1 MKYLFASDIHG
12 DLTAATAV
20 REAFRSEGAVRLF
33 LLGDELYHG
42 PRNVIPTGYDPK
54 GVIALL
60 SGMKDVITAVR
71 GNCDAEVDQ
80 MVLPFPIMSDYATL
94 ALRGGG
100 TAYLTHGHLF
110 GGEGPVPLGDRD
122 ILIEGHTHVAGVHK
136 TAAGNI
142 CLNPGSAAMPKGDT
156 PACYMVYDTESGV
169 FSIRRL
175 ADGSTFQEYIAK

>member
-12 DLTAATAV
+12 DLAAAQAV
-20 REAFRSEGAVRLF
+20 CDAYAREGATRLF

-42 PRNVIPTGYDPK
+42 PRNFIPDGYGPR

-60 SGMKDVITAVR
+60 GEMKDVITAVR

-80 MVLPFPIMSDYATL
+80 MVLPFPIMADYTTL
-94 ALRGGG
+94 ALAGGG

-110 GGEGPVPLGDRD
+110 GGEGPVPLGEKD
-122 ILIEGHTHVAGVHK
+122 ILIEGHTHVAGVHT

-142 CLNPGSAAMPKGDT
+142 CLNPGSASMPKGDT

-175 ADGSTFQEYIAK
+175 ADGSVFAEYVCQ

>member
-12 DLTAATAV
+12 DLAAARAV
-20 REAFRSEGAVRLF
+20 RDAYEREGAMRLF

-42 PRNVIPTGYDPK
+42 PRNYIPEGYDPK

-60 SGMKDVITAVR
+60 SDMKDVITAVR

-80 MVLPFPIMSDYATL
+80 MVLPFPIMADYATL
-94 ALRGGG
+94 PLPHG

-110 GGEGPVPLGDRD
+110 GGEGPVALGKGD

-136 TAAGNI
+136 TAAGNV

-156 PACYMVYDTESGV
+156 PACYMVYDTDTGV

-175 ADGSTFQEYIAK
+175 ADATVFAEYVAK

>member
-20 REAFRSEGAVRLF
+20 RDAYSREGATRLF

-42 PRNVIPTGYDPK
+42 PRNFIPAGYDPK

-60 SGMKDVITAVR
+60 SDMKDVITAVR

-80 MVLPFPIMSDYATL
+80 MVLPFPIMADSATL
-94 ALRGGG
+94 PLANGG

-110 GGEGPVPLGDRD
+110 GGEGPVALGEKD

-136 TAAGNI
+136 TAAGHL

-156 PACYMVYDTESGV
+156 PACYMVYDTETGV
-169 FSIRRL
+169 FFIRRL
-175 ADGSTFQEYIAK
+175 ADGSVFAEYTAQ

>member
-1 MKYLFASDIHG
+1 MKLLFASDIHG

-20 REAFRSEGAVRLF
+20 KEALLREGAEKLF
-33 LLGDELYHG
+33 LLGDLLYHG
-42 PRNVIPTGYDPK
+42 PRNYIPAGYDPK

-60 SGMKDVITAVR
+60 SDLRDSITAVR

-80 MVLPFPIMSDYATL
+80 MVLPFPIMADYD
-94 ALRGGG
+94 ALPLLGGG

-110 GGEGPVPLGDRD
+110 GGEGPLPLGDRD

-136 TAAGNI
+136 TAAGNL

-175 ADGSTFQEYIAK
+175 ADGTVFAEYIAK

>member
-12 DLTAATAV
+12 DLTAARAV
-20 REAFRSEGAVRLF
+20 RAAYEREGATRLF

-42 PRNVIPTGYDPK
+42 PRNYIPSGYDPK

-60 SGMKDVITAVR
+60 SDLKDVITAVR

-80 MVLPFPIMSDYATL
+80 MVLPFPILADYTTL
-94 ALRGGG
+94 SLPNG

-110 GGEGPVPLGDRD
+110 GGEGPVALGEHD

-136 TAAGNI
+136 TVAGHV

-156 PACYMVYDTESGV
+156 PACYMVYDSDTAL

-175 ADGSTFQEYIAK
+175 SDGSVFAEYTAR

>member
-12 DLTAATAV
+12 DLSAAVAV
-20 REAFRSEGAVRLF
+20 RDAYLREGATRLF

-42 PRNVIPTGYDPK
+42 PRNYIPGGYDPK

-60 SGMKDVITAVR
+60 GDMKDVIVAVR

-80 MVLPFPIMSDYATL
+80 MVLPFPMMADYATL
-94 ALRGGG
+94 SLANGG
-100 TAYLTHGHLF
+100 TAFLTHGHLF
-110 GGEGPVPLGDRD
+110 GGEGPVPLGKRD
-122 ILIEGHTHVAGVHK
+122 VLIEGHTHVAGVHI
-136 TAAGNI
+136 TAAGNT

-156 PACYMVYDTESGV
+156 PACYMVYDTETGL

-175 ADGSTFQEYIAK
+175 TDGSVFAEHICK